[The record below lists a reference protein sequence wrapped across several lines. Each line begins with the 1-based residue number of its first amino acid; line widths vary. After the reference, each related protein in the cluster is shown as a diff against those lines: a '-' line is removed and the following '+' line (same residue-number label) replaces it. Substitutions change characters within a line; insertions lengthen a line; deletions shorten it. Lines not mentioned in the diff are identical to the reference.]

1 MKQSNKLFH
10 PSYWQ
15 NSRGFPKSLRTE
27 VGSWA
32 HLLNTTGGAVG
43 VGTKAL
49 HPVTQCGVHRQGRG
63 SSTWGLSKCG
73 FPGAALDLP
82 VGNGGGAQRP
92 VFSGGPQVMPEQP
105 PASEALLWRTPR
117 NSPFFFF
124 TRYIF
129 FVRYRMGSGK
139 TTGSFMPRVR
149 LVTLLN
155 CPLVLIICR
164 LVLLDILGGRVYC
177 LRIMADLSCPF

>member
-15 NSRGFPKSLRTE
+15 TSRGFHKSLHTG

-49 HPVTQCGVHRQGRG
+49 RPVTQCGVHRQGCG
-63 SSTWGLSKCG
+63 SSTWGSSKCR

-82 VGNGGGAQRP
+82 WEMGGGAC
-92 VFSGGPQVMPEQP
+92 VFGGPPGGAGAAP
-105 PASEALLWRTPR
+105 SLRSAALEDAQEF
-117 NSPFFFF
+117 SFFFLPV
-124 TRYIF
+124 TF
-129 FVRYRMGSGK
+129 FSSVSEWDPGRQRH
-139 TTGSFMPRVR
+139 R
-149 LVTLLN
+149 LCCASVWSR
-155 CPLVLIICR
+155 C
-164 LVLLDILGGRVYC
+164 
-177 LRIMADLSCPF
+177 